1 MALVD
6 CHWGSLRARSA
17 YPFRSLLASG
27 ARLIFGSDGP
37 VEPHAPLIGIHA
49 AVTRR
54 RSDGTPGPEGWQ
66 GQERVT
72 VAEAVDAYTCW
83 PAYAAGEE
91 SYRGRI
97 RPGYVADLAVLSQD
111 IFTIDPM
118 AILETRVEITVVD
131 GKIRWSG

>member
-1 MALVD
+1 M
-6 CHWGSLRARSA
+6 
-17 YPFRSLLASG
+17 
-27 ARLIFGSDGP
+27 
-37 VEPHAPLIGIHA
+37 
-49 AVTRR
+49 T
-54 RSDGTPGPEGWQ
+54 
-66 GQERVT
+66 
-72 VAEAVDAYTCW
+72 EAVDAYTCW

-97 RPGYVADLAVLSQD
+97 KPGFVADLAVLSQD